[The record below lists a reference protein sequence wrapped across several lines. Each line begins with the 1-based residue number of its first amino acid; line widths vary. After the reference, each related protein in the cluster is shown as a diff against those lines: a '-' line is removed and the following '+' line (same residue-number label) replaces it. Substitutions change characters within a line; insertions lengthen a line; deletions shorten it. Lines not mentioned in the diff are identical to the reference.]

1 MSFKEVTRL
10 RKEGKIEEALA
21 MAQEDYQKDPTNVWN
36 KRSLSWVYYEFCKKA
51 AVENHINDFL
61 ENVQKIKDLQ
71 LPQEDKMVFDT
82 LTWEYR
88 KLLAASITGE
98 KIDFQRV
105 NSLYQSLKGMHFTL
119 PSKEFSVLVT
129 ALHNVFKESYQ
140 YTEVMGKCLKY
151 LRPEDFLP
159 EVYNDRKLMPLTER
173 IYYAYVK
180 NILKGE
186 PTTNGFG
193 EITYNVNKEKVRDFL
208 PTLDSWIVAHPEY
221 TFLPYYKA
229 KMELLLG
236 DTDTLTTFLPFT
248 KKKKNDF
255 WVWQLLSE
263 IVIDKEKEF
272 ACLCKALTL
281 KTPESFLG
289 RVRTNLAKLLIEKQ
303 LYNEARTEIE
313 VVLKEKQESGHK
325 VPNQLQQWQQES
337 WYAEAQPLNDNDNK
351 ALYNKYKGQAEA
363 ILYEDIP
370 QEVIVLSYVNQEK
383 KTANFVKNKQ
393 KQGYFKYDKLLRNPQ
408 VGQVLKVRMEVFDEE
423 KNAYT
428 LLTAQEDK
436 TATCEALKEQ
446 EGVLKIIGSGNG
458 FVGDIF
464 VNQQLIEKKHWTNGQ
479 LVKITAFLSYDKKKG
494 KWGWAAI

>member
-1 MSFKEVTRL
+1 MSFKEITQL
-10 RKEGKIEEALA
+10 RKEGKLEEALTF
-21 MAQEDYQKDPTNVWN
+21 AQEDYNKEPENIWN
-36 KRSLSWVYYEFCKKA
+36 KRSLSWVYYEFAKKA
-51 AVENHINDFL
+51 ATEGNINSFL

-71 LPQEDKMVFDT
+71 MPSEEKIVFNT
-82 LTWEYR
+82 LIWEYR
-88 KLLAASITGE
+88 KLLASTKVGE
-98 KIDFQRV
+98 KVDFQKA
-105 NSLYQSLKGMHFTL
+105 NSLYQSLKGMHFTF
-119 PSKEFSVLVT
+119 PSKEFSVLLT

-140 YTEVMGKCLKY
+140 YTEVMGKCIQY

-159 EVYNDRKLMPLTER
+159 EVYNDRKLMPLAER
-173 IYYAYVK
+173 IYYAYGK

-186 PTTNGFG
+186 PTSNSFG
-193 EITYNVNKEKVRDFL
+193 GIGYNVDKEKVRDFL
-208 PTLDSWIVAHPEY
+208 PILDSWIEAHPEY

-236 DTDTLTTFLPFT
+236 DTDTLTTFLPFA

-289 RVRTNLAKLLIEKQ
+289 RVRTSLAKLLIEKQ
-303 LYNEARTEIE
+303 LYNEVRTEIE
-313 VVLKEKQESGHK
+313 AVLNEKQESGHK

-337 WYAEAQPLNDNDNK
+337 WYAQAQLLNDNK

-383 KTANFVKNKQ
+383 KIANFVKNKE
-393 KQGYFKYDKLLRNPQ
+393 KQGYFKYDKILKNPQ

-428 LLTAQEDK
+428 LLTTQEDK
-436 TATCEALKEQ
+436 MATCEALKEQ
-446 EGVLKIIGSGNG
+446 EAVLNIKASGIG

-464 VNQQLIEKKHWTNGQ
+464 VSQQLIEKNNWINGQ
-479 LVKITAFLSYDKKKG
+479 LVKLTALLSYDKKKG
-494 KWGWAAI
+494 KWGWTAI

>member
-1 MSFKEVTRL
+1 MASKVTQL

-21 MAQEDYQKDPTNVWN
+21 LAQENYSKDSNNIWN
-36 KRSLSWVYYEFCKKA
+36 KRDLSWVYYELGKKA
-51 AVENHINDFL
+51 ADADNINGFL

-71 LPQEDKMVFDT
+71 LPPGEKMIFDS
-82 LTWEYR
+82 LIWGYQ
-88 KLLAASITGE
+88 KLLKNTKVGE
-98 KIDFQRV
+98 KVDFQKA
-105 NSLYQSLKGMHFTL
+105 NSLYQSLKGMYFTL

-129 ALHNVFKESYQ
+129 ALHKVFKESYQ

-159 EVYNDRKLMPLTER
+159 EVYNDRKQMPLAER
-173 IYYAYVK
+173 IYYAYGK

-186 PTTNGFG
+186 PTSNSFG
-193 EITYNVNKEKVRDFL
+193 EIGYNVDKEKVRDFL
-208 PTLDSWIVAHPEY
+208 PILDSWIVAHPEY

-236 DTDTLTTFLPFT
+236 DTDTLTTFLPFA

-263 IVIDKEKEF
+263 IVTDKEKEF

-289 RVRTNLAKLLIEKQ
+289 RVRISLAKQLVEKQ

-313 VVLKEKQESGHK
+313 AVLKEKQESGHK

-337 WYAEAQPLNDNDNK
+337 WYAEAQPLNDNK

-383 KTANFVKNKQ
+383 KIANFVENKER
-393 KQGYFKYDKLLRNPQ
+393 QGYFKYDKLLRNPQ

-436 TATCEALKEQ
+436 TAICEALKEQ

-464 VNQQLIEKKHWTNGQ
+464 VNQQLIEKNHWTNGQ
-479 LVKITAFLSYDKKKG
+479 LVKITAFLSYDKKKE
-494 KWGWAAI
+494 KWGWTAI

>member
-1 MSFKEVTRL
+1 M
-10 RKEGKIEEALA
+10 
-21 MAQEDYQKDPTNVWN
+21 
-36 KRSLSWVYYEFCKKA
+36 YYEFAKKA
-51 AVENHINDFL
+51 ATEGNINSFL

-71 LPQEDKMVFDT
+71 MPSEEKMVFDT
-82 LTWEYR
+82 LIWEYR
-88 KLLAASITGE
+88 KLLASTKVGE
-98 KIDFQRV
+98 KVDFQKA
-105 NSLYQSLKGMHFTL
+105 NSLYQSLKGMHFTF
-119 PSKEFSVLVT
+119 PSKEFSVLLT

-140 YTEVMGKCLKY
+140 YTEVMGKCIKY
-151 LRPEDFLP
+151 LCPEDFLP
-159 EVYNDRKLMPLTER
+159 EVYNDRKLMPLAER
-173 IYYAYVK
+173 IYYAYGK

-186 PTTNGFG
+186 PTSNSFG
-193 EITYNVNKEKVRDFL
+193 GIGYNVDKEKVRDFL
-208 PTLDSWIVAHPEY
+208 PILDSWIEAHPEY

-236 DTDTLTTFLPFT
+236 DTDTLTTFLPFA

-289 RVRTNLAKLLIEKQ
+289 RVRTSLAKLLIEKQ
-303 LYNEARTEIE
+303 LYNEVRTEIE
-313 VVLKEKQESGHK
+313 AVLNEKQESGHK

-337 WYAEAQPLNDNDNK
+337 WYAQAQLLNDNK

-383 KTANFVKNKQ
+383 KIANFVKNKE
-393 KQGYFKYDKLLRNPQ
+393 KQGYFKYDKILKNPQ

-428 LLTAQEDK
+428 LLTTQEDK
-436 TATCEALKEQ
+436 MATCEALKEQ
-446 EGVLKIIGSGNG
+446 EAVLNIKASGIG

-464 VNQQLIEKKHWTNGQ
+464 VSQQLIEKNNWINGQ
-479 LVKITAFLSYDKKKG
+479 LVKLTALLSYDKKKG
-494 KWGWAAI
+494 KWGWTAI